1 MKPRHR
7 DAVDAASRESREPV
21 AVVCRDAVRIG
32 SNLDQRPPTSSSDG
46 AVVHTQGAASFVDFM
61 VSFMVGLSITMIDRL
76 YLGPAVDAGEEL
88 QGSFNFWFIVV
99 REKCCSLY
107 AVEGIP
113 RRSWPSLG
121 RRHRCRDSETAL
133 TRREVVN
140 ASRRWRGALD
150 DAKTTC
156 FTR

>member
-7 DAVDAASRESREPV
+7 DAVDVASRESREPV

-76 YLGPAVDAGEEL
+76 YLGPAVDTGEEL
-88 QGSFNFWFIVV
+88 QAPFNLRCFVV
-99 REKCCSLY
+99 WVSCYSPY
-107 AVEGIP
+107 WVEGM
-113 RRSWPSLG
+113 RGTSCPSL
-121 RRHRCRDSETAL
+121 S
-133 TRREVVN
+133 
-140 ASRRWRGALD
+140 
-150 DAKTTC
+150 
-156 FTR
+156 

>member
-7 DAVDAASRESREPV
+7 DAVDVASRESREPV

-88 QGSFNFWFIVV
+88 QGSFNLGSLSLVM
-99 REKCCSLY
+99 RCCSLH
-107 AVEGIP
+107 AVEGI
-113 RRSWPSLG
+113 RGTSCPSLG
-121 RRHRCRDSETAL
+121 RRHRCRDGSHSA
-133 TRREVVN
+133 R
-140 ASRRWRGALD
+140 SG
-150 DAKTTC
+150 
-156 FTR
+156 

>member
-7 DAVDAASRESREPV
+7 DAVDVASRESREPV

-76 YLGPAVDAGEEL
+76 YLGPAVDAREEL
-88 QGSFNFWFIVV
+88 QGPFNLGSLVV
-99 REKCCSLY
+99 RGY
-107 AVEGIP
+107 
-113 RRSWPSLG
+113 PS
-121 RRHRCRDSETAL
+121 
-133 TRREVVN
+133 EVV
-140 ASRRWRGALD
+140 AEFGPKTSVPRQRGRSHA
-150 DAKTTC
+150 A
-156 FTR
+156 RSG